1 MRANTRGAVL
11 WLSLCAGVC
20 AAVGACNL
28 VNGVDAFSLTGGAAG
43 TGGSTGT
50 GGTGGAGGAAGSE
63 PGRTLWSRAYG
74 SPGADTVSRVVP
86 SGADGVVITG
96 FTSGVAD
103 FDGAKSVQTPGV
115 FVAHIDAAGAATEL
129 LSFATGP
136 LSNDASPSVV
146 LRSDGTPVLAGVY
159 QGDVDF
165 GGGAVLASPTSQLFV
180 TSLGTTDSGRWAL
193 GAGSGMTFSG
203 PHLAIDANDNTF
215 VFVDGRGGTLALGGD
230 MYTGTMKNAAYLAKI
245 GVNGA
250 PVWSRSFSS
259 TEFVYAQN
267 VAADVSDGTSVYIAG
282 KADVGPVDCGCP
294 DGPLAVQPYGMFV
307 ARYDGAGV
315 CVRQMSY
322 GFNTAPHG
330 LVVAENGDL
339 VVAGAHSN
347 GFEVEGATLAHTG
360 GDFNFDAYI
369 LRFTKGG
376 KLLWARSFGAPGHD
390 DDVDEVVIGEG
401 GDVFA
406 AGHISGSV
414 DVGNGVVLEAATTSD
429 LFVIRFSGADG
440 KPVWGR
446 RFANKTIFPVLF
458 AHLASDGAGD
468 LRVGGL
474 FSGDMDFG
482 DVDSPHPAGGGT
494 DGYLAKLA
502 PN

>member
-1 MRANTRGAVL
+1 MRARARATVL
-11 WLSLCAGVC
+11 CLSLCAGVC

-28 VNGVDAFSLTGGAAG
+28 VNGVDEFSLTGGAAG
-43 TGGSTGT
+43 S
-50 GGTGGAGGAAGSE
+50 TGGAGGGAGGTGGAAGSE

-74 SPGADTVSRVVP
+74 SPGADTVSAVVP
-86 SGADGVVITG
+86 SGAEGAVITG

-103 FDGAKSVQTPGV
+103 FQGAKSVQTPGL
-115 FVAHIDAAGAATEL
+115 FVAHIDASGAATDL
-129 LSFATGP
+129 RTFATGP
-136 LSNDASPSVV
+136 LNNDASPSVV
-146 LRSDGTPVLAGVY
+146 LRADGTPVLAGVY

-165 GGGAVLASPTSQLFV
+165 GGGAVLSSPTSQLFV
-180 TSLGTTDSGRWAL
+180 ASLGTKAPGLWAL
-193 GAGSGMTFSG
+193 GAGSGVTFNG

-215 VFVDGRGGTLALGGD
+215 VFVDGRAGTLVLGAD
-230 MYTGTMKNAAYLAKI
+230 MYTGTMKNTAYLAKI
-245 GVNGA
+245 SKAGS
-250 PVWSRSFSS
+250 PLWSRSFSS

-267 VAADVSDGTSVYIAG
+267 VAADVSDGASVYIAG

-307 ARYDGAGV
+307 AKYDGAGA

-330 LVVAENGDL
+330 LVVAANGDL
-339 VVAGAHSN
+339 VVAGAHSG
-347 GFEVEGATLAHTG
+347 GFEVEGTALAHAG
-360 GDFNFDAYI
+360 GAFNFDAYI

-376 KLLWARSFGAPGHD
+376 KLVWARSFGAPGHD
-390 DDVDEVVIGEG
+390 DDVDEVVIGDG

-406 AGHISGSV
+406 VGHISGSV

-429 LFVIRFSGADG
+429 LYVIRFSGVDG
-440 KPVWGR
+440 KALWGR

-458 AHLASDGAGD
+458 AHIASDGAKN

-474 FSGDMDFG
+474 FSGDIDFG
-482 DVDSPHPAGGGT
+482 DVDSPHSATGGM
-494 DGYLAKLA
+494 DGYLVKLA